1 TSLKSTISIESKVT
15 GQAFTH
21 IASYKGTLVATKT
34 LTFKSRNIDIPR
46 ETKKEMKMM
55 RELHHDNINPFI
67 GACLQPHYILL
78 VTEYCAKGSLKDIL
92 ENPDIKLD
100 HMFIASLVFDLIKG
114 MIFLHDSDLKVHGN
128 LKSSNCVVTSRWV
141 LQITDYGLR
150 ELCTAAENEIFLN
163 YEHYK

>member
-1 TSLKSTISIESKVT
+1 
-15 GQAFTH
+15 
-21 IASYKGTLVATKT
+21 
-34 LTFKSRNIDIPR
+34 
-46 ETKKEMKMM
+46 M

-67 GACLQPHYILL
+67 GACVQPHYILL

-114 MIFLHDSDLKVHGN
+114 MIFLHDSDIKVHGN

-163 YEHYK
+163 YEHYR

>member
-1 TSLKSTISIESKVT
+1 MCQYKTIFRLTKANKTSLKSTISIESKVT
-15 GQAFTH
+15 GQAFTQ

-34 LTFKSRNIDIPR
+34 LKFKSRNIDIPR

-67 GACLQPHYILL
+67 GACVQPHYILL

-100 HMFIASLVFDLIKG
+100 HMFIASLVFDLIK
-114 MIFLHDSDLKVHGN
+114 
-128 LKSSNCVVTSRWV
+128 
-141 LQITDYGLR
+141 
-150 ELCTAAENEIFLN
+150 
-163 YEHYK
+163 